1 MRKIPALIIVCLF
14 FGATVLAGLNDAHA
28 QKKEAPPPNN
38 QSQKELFEAKCQ
50 KCHSLERIE
59 EAHLTRDTA
68 KQVLE
73 RMRKKAGADISPADA
88 ESIYQYLGDYF
99 IIPPPEPAPPVPM
112 Q

>member
-1 MRKIPALIIVCLF
+1 MKKIPALTMLCLF
-14 FGATVLAGLNDAHA
+14 FGATMIVGLPDAQA
-28 QKKEAPPPNN
+28 QQKEESPNN
-38 QSQKELFEAKCQ
+38 QSQKELFEEKCQ
-50 KCHSLERIE
+50 KCHALERIE

-68 KQVLE
+68 KQVVE